1 MSGRI
6 ILLGCLLAKSATIFC
21 VCTGISLWMY
31 IKAKQVSLP
40 WPMVERNYVLRS
52 RRVHILLSHSQLVT
66 GNTAEMRKIV
76 ATLLKNSSSH
86 SLRVAV
92 MVQGLFSGSL
102 DCQREYH
109 WANSACK
116 VSLHG
121 KSVSKKEKSSNFGN
135 IVTVSG
141 AGTTYPSEAPVFI
154 PGF

>member
-1 MSGRI
+1 MLPKLEDFS
-6 ILLGCLLAKSATIFC
+6 LFETDLPCKNTLHAELAQWY
-21 VCTGISLWMY
+21 SLW
-31 IKAKQVSLP
+31 Q
-40 WPMVERNYVLRS
+40 VERKSVLRC

-92 MVQGLFSGSL
+92 MVQGISSGSL

-109 WANSACK
+109 WANSACI

-121 KSVSKKEKSSNFGN
+121 KSVSKREKSSNFGN
-135 IVTVSG
+135 IVITD
-141 AGTTYPSEAPVFI
+141 GTNGSPKAALA
-154 PGF
+154 